1 MTEVLNAFL
10 YVLAAL
16 FPVIN
21 PPGSGL
27 IFLGLTWHTTATAR
41 EVIARRIA
49 VYAFVLLV
57 LSLFIGAYVLK
68 IFGISIPVLR
78 VAGGAVVA
86 AIGWRLLHSPDNKPE
101 SVGEADIPLKDLEQ
115 QVFYPFTMPLT
126 AGPGSIAVVVA
137 LGASG
142 PRPDGSGRF
151 LLFAAGAI
159 LATACICAAVYACY
173 AYAYR
178 IRRLIGETGIN
189 ITLRLSAFILLC
201 IGVQIIWGGVHELW
215 SGTAMSQ

>member
-1 MTEVLNAFL
+1 VLG
-10 YVLAAL
+10 V
-16 FPVIN
+16 V
-21 PPGSGL
+21 
-27 IFLGLTWHTTATAR
+27 
-41 EVIARRIA
+41 
-49 VYAFVLLV
+49 
-57 LSLFIGAYVLK
+57 SLFFGAYVLK
-68 IFGISIPVLR
+68 IFGISVPVLR

-86 AIGWRLLHSPDNKPE
+86 AIGWRLLHSQDSGHEN
-101 SVGEADIPLKDLEQ
+101 VGEADIPLKDLEH

-142 PRPDGSGRF
+142 PRPNGTGQF
-151 LLFAAGAI
+151 LQFAGGAI
-159 LATACICAAVYACY
+159 LATACICAAVYVCY

-201 IGVQIIWGGVHELW
+201 IGVQIIWSGIQELW
-215 SGTAMSQ
+215 SSTALSQ